1 MIDWNKLSDYNNHK
15 FKSFEYFCFCIAKRQ
30 FDEKGDFTPIDGSG
44 GDEGVEFYLNLNNGE
59 YWGWQAKFF
68 DTPRLSQS
76 NRKTQIMESLIS
88 SCKNY
93 PKLTKWYLCTN
104 SDFTPEENRW
114 YKNNIKS
121 NVKRIKKY
129 KDLTKTEKKHVDN
142 VLDNLKLLH
151 WGEAEFNYFCSLTE
165 CQGILNYF
173 FGEFEINMNWFSDK
187 FDSFKTTDIE
197 FLKELYVEN
206 DNINDDINT
215 ILIQDDALNH
225 FNEFINEIDSFSI
238 DSKKIILKD
247 ISKKEIIEDLLN
259 EYMDIHNI
267 IIEDLKNILK
277 LFRNRDLNKIDVS
290 DTNNN
295 LSKLNEITSKFKDF
309 ENEYISDETENNGYF
324 PSYKMDNHN
333 FWIKLAISNIHSL
346 LSQNLNIIGDA
357 AVGKTFTVSN
367 LAYDLLN
374 NNKPCLII
382 KGNKFHDTPFEKQF
396 IDILDIRDLNFNQFL
411 EVLQVFAEIKKV
423 KLPIIID
430 ALNESVDNF
439 SFSQVWKNNFE
450 SLVKQIEK
458 YPNLVLITTC
468 RKSYAEYMDNKIYLK
483 NSSYLHY
490 EMEDMDELVDKYF
503 EYYKINVLNS
513 TDGYKYDFKKPI
525 YLKLYCEV
533 QNSDREDF
541 VDVEIKK
548 DDIYKVFETYMETCN
563 KRICESLNIPKSD
576 IVKKSLLKVAEHLW
590 DAKDRKIDIYDF
602 YCLIDE
608 KIDETLDKSKAH
620 KIIGESLLIKR
631 EYENKEYVYFTYD
644 LFIGYLIAVYLFDN
658 HKNNLKEFFSENQT
672 LDYLYGE
679 EYSLLHPLFEDI
691 RSSLAILINS
701 KNETYLHELSNNI
714 NITTS
719 SINSLFNISPE
730 NIDENCGE
738 FVKSFFIEN
747 HLDNFWFMAFR
758 ENIINDNHPFN
769 CLFFSDIL
777 LSQSIVNR
785 DLSWTE
791 FLKNNYRNLLE
802 NDLESFENSIVSD
815 DVDLNRLHLF
825 ARYMMWFLTST
836 SEEIRDKS
844 TRALYNYG
852 CMYPEDFFELLKY
865 SLKIN
870 DLYISERMF
879 AVAYGITM
887 ALQNNF
893 ENSDFVVNILP
904 TWAKKIY
911 CLFFDEN
918 SSVFTTHLLI
928 VYYASNILKIAYL
941 HDDNLFSKEQTKKF
955 FNPYK
960 NMNTFE
966 WGQSEDKDSEKYRN
980 CADPFESIVHD
991 DYIEKLGKHLSK
1003 YHTTES
1009 EYIKEKSHVL
1019 WRLYDMG
1026 YSYEKFKE
1034 IDEKVADH
1042 NHYAGYNDNLLIYDT
1057 YGRKYAKIATLE
1069 RAGYNVNRNYLVLE
1083 RNGNFGHFVDIDPSF
1098 PKINDYQLLPKLF
1111 INPKK
1116 EDNLWLNENDFNF
1129 EDFLIFEKIKG
1140 ESGSWILLN
1149 GFYSAEEEF
1158 QSVYSF
1164 FRGFFINKDDIKE
1177 IKKLSENIDYLN
1189 NDRLPY
1195 INSFY
1200 YLYSG
1205 EIPWSDYFEKE
1216 DEFLF
1221 LNDFEESSNKKTAY
1235 KKFKVLTPV
1244 NKDCWEDYHSPVNDG
1259 LSIQVITKELANY
1272 FDLINQPQTFD
1283 LFDRNNQKCF
1293 ISLQNTNKN
1302 EKFKDYQNLAFLR
1315 KDLFDDYLSDKNLTF
1330 IWIMIAS
1337 KELMGEENDFP
1348 FIKES
1353 KSFNEIIFYED
1364 IKDNETVFGKNREE

>member
-1 MIDWNKLSDYNNHK
+1 MIDWSKLYDYNNYK

-30 FDEKGDFTPIDGSG
+30 FDDKGNFTPIDGSG
-44 GDEGVEFYLNLNNGE
+44 GDGGVEFYLKLNNGD

-68 DTPRLSQS
+68 DNPPRLNSS
-76 NRKTQIMESLIS
+76 SRKNQIMNSLIS

-93 PKLTKWYLCTN
+93 PKLKKWFLCTN
-104 SDFTPEENRW
+104 SDFTGSEIDWYENE
-114 YKNNIKS
+114 IKS
-121 NVKRIKKY
+121 NVRRIKEY
-129 KDLTKTEKKHVDN
+129 KVLSDVEKEHVDN
-142 VLDNLKLLH
+142 VLENLELIH
-151 WGEAEFNYFCSLTE
+151 WGEAEFNHYCSLTE

-173 FGEFEINMNWFSDK
+173 FGEFEINLDWFNEKYDL
-187 FDSFKTTDIE
+187 FKTTDIE

-206 DNINDDINT
+206 NINEDINT

-225 FNEFINEIDSFSI
+225 FNNFINEIDSFSI
-238 DSKKIILKD
+238 DSEKIILKD

-259 EYMDIHNI
+259 EYMNIHHI

-277 LFRNRDLNKIDVS
+277 LFRKMDLNKIDVL

-295 LSKLNEITSKFKDF
+295 LNKLKEITSKFKDF
-309 ENEYISDETENNGYF
+309 ENEYISDETENNGHYAF
-324 PSYKMDNHN
+324 YKMDNHN
-333 FWIKLAISNIHSL
+333 SWIKLAISNIHSL

-367 LAYDLLN
+367 LAQDLLN

-411 EVLQVFAEIKKV
+411 EVLQVFAEINKV

-439 SFSQVWKNNFE
+439 SFSQVWKKNFE

-468 RKSYAEYMDNKIYLK
+468 RKSYAEYMDNEIYLN
-483 NSSYLHY
+483 NSSYLYY

-513 TDGYKYDFKKPI
+513 TYDYKYNFKKPI

-548 DDIYKVFETYMETCN
+548 DDIYDIFEMYMETCN
-563 KRICESLNIPKSD
+563 KRICESLNISKID
-576 IVKKSLLKVAEHLW
+576 IVKKSLLKVAKHLW
-590 DAKDRKIDIYDF
+590 EAKDRKIDIYDF
-602 YCLIDE
+602 YYLIDG

-644 LFIGYLIAVYLFDN
+644 LFIGYLIAIYLFDK
-658 HKNNLKEFFSENQT
+658 HKNNLIKFFSENQT
-672 LDYLYGE
+672 LDCLYGE
-679 EYSLLHPLFEDI
+679 DYSLLHPLFEDI

-701 KNETYLHELSNNI
+701 ENETYLHELSDNENV
-714 NITTS
+714 TKS
-719 SINSLFNISPE
+719 SIVSLFNISSK
-730 NIDENCGE
+730 NIDEHCVE

-747 HLDNFWFMAFR
+747 SLDYFWVMKFR
-758 ENIINDNHPFN
+758 ENILYDVHPFN

-777 LSQSIVNR
+777 LSKSMVNR

-791 FLKNNYRNLLE
+791 FLKNNYKNFLE
-802 NDLESFENSIVSD
+802 RDLESFEDSLVSN

-825 ARYMMWFLTST
+825 ARYIMWFLTST
-836 SEEIRDKS
+836 SKEIRDKS

-852 CMYPEDFFELLKY
+852 CICPDDFFELLEY
-865 SLKIN
+865 SIKIN

-879 AVAYGITM
+879 AVAYGIAM

-893 ENSDFVVNILP
+893 ESDDFVENTLP
-904 TWAKKIY
+904 IWAKKIY
-911 CLFFDEN
+911 DLFFDEK
-918 SSVFTTHLLI
+918 STVFTTHLLI
-928 VYYASNILKIAYL
+928 VFYASNILKIASIQN
-941 HDDNLFSKEQTKKF
+941 DNLFTIEQTQKF

-966 WGQSEDKDSEKYRN
+966 WGQSEDKDKGKYRN
-980 CADPFESIVHD
+980 CADPFESIVHE
-991 DYIEKLGKHLSK
+991 DYIEKLGNHLSK
-1003 YHTTES
+1003 YQNTEE
-1009 EYIKEKSHVL
+1009 EYIKEKSHLL

-1042 NHYAGYNDNLLIYDT
+1042 NYYASYDNHFLIYDT

-1069 RAGYNVNRNYLVLE
+1069 RAGYNVNRDYLVLE
-1083 RNGNFGHFVDIDPSF
+1083 RDGNFGNFVDIDPSF
-1098 PKINDYQLLPKLF
+1098 PKINDFQLLPKLF

-1116 EDNLWLNENDFNF
+1116 ENSIWLNENDFNF
-1129 EDFLIFEKIKG
+1129 KDFLIFNEIKDEFG
-1140 ESGSWILLN
+1140 PWILMN
-1149 GFYSAEEEF
+1149 GSYSAEEDS

-1164 FRGFFINKDDIKE
+1164 FRGFFINKEDMEE
-1177 IKKLSENIDYLN
+1177 IRKVSKNIDYLDN
-1189 NDRLPY
+1189 GQLPG

-1200 YLYSG
+1200 YLYAG
-1205 EIPWSDYFEKE
+1205 EIPWSDDFEKE
-1216 DEFLF
+1216 DEFLV
-1221 LNDFEESSNKKTAY
+1221 LNNLEERANNKNTY

-1259 LSIQVITKELANY
+1259 LSTYVISKELADY
-1272 FDLINQPQTFD
+1272 FDLVNQPQTFD
-1283 LFDRNNQKCF
+1283 LFDKNNQKAF
-1293 ISLQNTNKN
+1293 ISLENTKKN
-1302 EKFKDYQNLAFLR
+1302 ENFKVYQNLAFMR
-1315 KDLFDDYLSDKNLTF
+1315 EDLFDDYLSDKNLTF
-1330 IWIMIAS
+1330 VWIIIAS
-1337 KELMGEENDFP
+1337 KELLGEENDFP
-1348 FIKES
+1348 FIKEF
-1353 KSFNEIIFYED
+1353 KSFNEIIFFED
-1364 IKDNETVFGKNREE
+1364 L

>member
-1 MIDWNKLSDYNNHK
+1 MIDWNKLYDYNNYK

-30 FDEKGDFTPIDGSG
+30 FDDKGKFTPIDGSG
-44 GDEGVEFYLNLNNGE
+44 GDGGVEFYLKLNNGD

-68 DTPRLSQS
+68 DNPPRL
-76 NRKTQIMESLIS
+76 NRSSRKNQIMESLIS

-93 PKLTKWYLCTN
+93 PKLKKWFLCTN
-104 SDFTPEENRW
+104 SDFTDTEIDWYENE
-114 YKNNIKS
+114 IKS
-121 NVKRIKKY
+121 NVRRIKKY
-129 KDLTKTEKKHVDN
+129 KDLPDVEKEHVDN
-142 VLDNLKLLH
+142 VLENLELIH
-151 WGEAEFNYFCSLTE
+151 WGEGDFNHYCSLPE
-165 CQGILNYF
+165 NQGILNYF
-173 FGEFEINMNWFSDK
+173 FGEFEINMDWFNDQL
-187 FDSFKTTDIE
+187 DLFKTTDIE

-206 DNINDDINT
+206 NVNDDINT
-215 ILIQDDALNH
+215 ILIQEDSLNL
-225 FNEFINEIDSFSI
+225 FNEFIDEIDSFSI
-238 DSKKIILKD
+238 DSEKIILKD
-247 ISKKEIIEDLLN
+247 DSKKEIMEDLLN
-259 EYMDIHNI
+259 EYMNIHNI

-277 LFRNRDLNKIDVS
+277 FFRNMDLNKIDVS

-295 LSKLNEITSKFKDF
+295 LIALNELTSEFKDF
-309 ENEYISDETENNGYF
+309 ENEYIHDESEDDGYSAF
-324 PSYKMDNHN
+324 YKMDNHN

-346 LSQNLNIIGDA
+346 LSHNLNIIGDA

-367 LAYDLLN
+367 LAHDLLN

-382 KGNKFHDTPFEKQF
+382 KANKFHDTPFGKQF
-396 IDILDIRDLNFNQFL
+396 LEILDIHDLNFNQFL
-411 EVLQVFAEIKKV
+411 DALQVFAEIKKV

-548 DDIYKVFETYMETCN
+548 DDIYNVFETYMETCN

-672 LDYLYGE
+672 LDCLYGE

-701 KNETYLHELSNNI
+701 ENETYLHELSNNI

-738 FVKSFFIEN
+738 FVKSFFVEN

-904 TWAKKIY
+904 TWSKKIY

-918 SSVFTTHLLI
+918 SPVFTTHLLI

-966 WGQSEDKDSEKYRN
+966 WGQSEDKDSGKYRN

-991 DYIEKLGKHLSK
+991 DYIEKLGKQLSK
-1003 YHTTES
+1003 YKNTEP

-1019 WRLYDMG
+1019 WRLYDIG

-1042 NHYAGYNDNLLIYDT
+1042 NHYASYNDNFLIYDT

-1069 RAGYNVNRNYLVLE
+1069 RAGYNVNRDYLVLE

-1111 INPKK
+1111 IDSKK
-1116 EDNLWLNENDFNF
+1116 EDEVWLNENNFNF
-1129 EDFLIFEKIKG
+1129 EDFLIFDKIKDENG
-1140 ESGSWILLN
+1140 PWILLN
-1149 GFYSAEEEF
+1149 GFYSSEEGL

-1164 FRGFFINKDDIKE
+1164 FRGFFINKDDKQE
-1177 IKKLSENIDYLN
+1177 IEKLSENIDYLD
-1189 NDRLPY
+1189 NDLLPE

-1205 EIPWSDYFEKE
+1205 EIPWSDYFKKE

-1283 LFDRNNQKCF
+1283 LFDKNNKKAF
-1293 ISLQNTNKN
+1293 MTLENTNKTEN
-1302 EKFKDYQNLAFLR
+1302 FEFYQNLAFLR

-1330 IWIMIAS
+1330 VWIMNAA
-1337 KELMGEENDFP
+1337 KHLLEKENDFH

-1353 KSFNEIIFYED
+1353 KLFNEIIFYED
-1364 IKDNETVFGKNREE
+1364 L